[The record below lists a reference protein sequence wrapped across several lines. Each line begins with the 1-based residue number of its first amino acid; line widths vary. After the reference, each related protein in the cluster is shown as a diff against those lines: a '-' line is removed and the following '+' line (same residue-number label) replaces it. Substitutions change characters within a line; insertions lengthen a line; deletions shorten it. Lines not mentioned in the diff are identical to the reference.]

1 MNTNIIVS
9 STSKIKHNRFIVK
22 YTSNN
27 NNNIVSGF
35 ATTNEALSAALSRN
49 IYA

>member
-27 NNNIVSGF
+27 NNIVSGF

-49 IYA
+49 IYV

>member
-1 MNTNIIVS
+1 MNINIIVS

-22 YTSNN
+22 YTS

>member
-22 YTSNN
+22 YTSSNN
-27 NNNIVSGF
+27 KTVSSF
-35 ATTNEALSAALSRN
+35 ATSNEALSAALSRN